1 MSGFGFTP
9 NEGIFG
15 GPIPQGSPMLAT
27 AALREGARKFLATH
41 NDLPVGTTDLAK
53 ISEACAI
60 ANTWIEDKT
69 QFPMSAFNSDLAW
82 TRREW
87 MESSLAGWQKL
98 VEPLAQGMAEALV
111 KVMGEI
117 SPEIPE
123 EMRSSFS
130 LDNFLPVMR
139 GFMGSLIAGQLGQS
153 IGALAVN
160 ITGANDVALPLF
172 TKHGTH
178 LIPQNIAKWG
188 EGLDIPEQEIM
199 IYLALREVAANRLF
213 AHTPWLP
220 DYVRDLITAYGKGIT
235 VDITSIQNQAESA
248 LNSGELDINNPESIT
263 LAINN
268 GMFQPEQSPA
278 QSAALA
284 KLEMALALIEGWIDH
299 ITTLSAADRLPS
311 LSALQETHRR
321 ARITSAP
328 TQQLFASLLG
338 LEVSPRKMRE
348 CANFWNEI
356 YTIAGATES
365 SSSASASSAQAS
377 SSASAIE
384 VRDHRWE
391 DPTLLPTAED
401 LADPAGFLASTT
413 VPDDLSGLL

>member
-9 NEGIFG
+9 NEGVFG
-15 GPIPQGSPMLAT
+15 GPINEGSPMLAT
-27 AALREGARKFLATH
+27 SALREGARKFLATH
-41 NDLPVGTTDLAK
+41 NDLPVGTLDLAK
-53 ISEACAI
+53 ISEACTI

-69 QFPMSAFNSDLAW
+69 QFPMSTFNSDLAW

-87 MESSLAGWQKL
+87 MESSIPGWQKL

-111 KVMGEI
+111 KVMGQI
-117 SPEIPE
+117 SPDIPE
-123 EMRSSFS
+123 EMRASFNIES
-130 LDNFLPVMR
+130 FLPVMR

-153 IGALAVN
+153 IGALAINV
-160 ITGANDVALPLF
+160 TSANDVALPLF
-172 TKHGTH
+172 AKNGTH
-178 LIPQNIAKWG
+178 LIPQNIATWS
-188 EGLDIPEQEIM
+188 EGLDLPEQEVL

-213 AHTPWLP
+213 AHTPWLS
-220 DYVRDLITAYGKGIT
+220 DYLRDLITAYGKGIT
-235 VDITSIQNQAESA
+235 VDIDAIQNQAEDA
-248 LNSGELDINNPESIT
+248 LSSGELDINNPDSIT

-278 QSAALA
+278 QAAALS

-299 ITTLSAADRLPS
+299 VTEISATDRLPS

-321 ARITSAP
+321 ARITSSP

-348 CANFWNEI
+348 CANFWREI
-356 YTIAGATES
+356 YILSANNDAES
-365 SSSASASSAQAS
+365 AVS
-377 SSASAIE
+377 I
-384 VRDHRWE
+384 RDHRWE

-401 LADPAGFLASTT
+401 LADPVGFLASTT